1 MMKIALKEEAKNAG
15 KNRRNARA
23 DLNKL
28 REINSP
34 EAQKKAM
41 KD

>member
-1 MMKIALKEEAKNAG
+1 MKMAMKQEAKNTG
-15 KNRRNARA
+15 KNRRKARA

-28 REINSP
+28 REMNSP